1 MTWTAKTKKIMEGY
15 IDNIDLTP
23 TDWVTADSIIKV
35 IGVGGGGCNAVNYM
49 YNQRIEGCTFV
60 VCNTDSQALEKCD
73 VPIKIQL
80 GEGLG
85 AGTNP
90 TEGRNAALN
99 SQDEIAAK
107 VIDNNTD
114 MLFITAGMGGG
125 TGTGAAP
132 VIAAMAKKK
141 GILTVGVVTIP
152 FRNQGNET
160 MSKAID
166 GINELEKNVDSL
178 LIIDNEK
185 LFEFYGDLLLQEAF
199 PKADEVLATAV
210 RGITDIIKKRGYI
223 NVDFK
228 DVRTMMKNSGM
239 ALMGCG
245 TGTGE
250 NRIEDAVRNALE
262 SPLLN
267 DFDLTTAK
275 NVLVNITVGL
285 NDKGM
290 TMTELGRVSQLI
302 KEYTGKANNFK
313 SGIVYEEDPDFGDR
327 VNITVIATGFR
338 MSMLLPMNDLGNIIT
353 IDSDF
358 VYDKAAFASEGGID
372 LPEIRSQKIGYNNAD
387 VRKKLIFEDGDRP
400 VLLVSEGQNKSELEN
415 TAAIRRKTAGNARR
429 EE

>member
-1 MTWTAKTKKIMEGY
+1 MED
-15 IDNIDLTP
+15 IFDNNVELTP
-23 TDWVTADSIIKV
+23 TDWLTADSIIKV

-49 YNQRIEGCTFV
+49 FNQKIEGCTFV
-60 VCNTDSQALEKCD
+60 VCNTDSQSLEKCD

-85 AGTNP
+85 AGTDP
-90 TEGRNAALN
+90 TVGRNAALN

-107 VIDNNTD
+107 VLDNNTD

-160 MSKAID
+160 MAKAID

-185 LFEFYGDLLLQEAF
+185 LFDFYGDLLLQDAF

-210 RGITDIIKKRGYI
+210 RGITEIIKKRGYI
-223 NVDFK
+223 NVDFR
-228 DVRTMMKNSGM
+228 DVKTMMKNSGM

-250 NRIEDAVRNALE
+250 NRIEDAVRLALE

-275 NVLVNITVGL
+275 NVLVNITVGK
-285 NDKGM
+285 NEKGM
-290 TMTELGRVSQLI
+290 TMTELGRVSELI
-302 KEYTGKANNFK
+302 KNYTGKANNFK
-313 SGIVYEEDPDFGDR
+313 SGIVYEEDPEFGDR

-338 MSMLLPMNDLGNIIT
+338 MSMLLPMNDMGNIIM

-358 VYDKAAFASEGGID
+358 VYDKETFASESIGER
-372 LPEIRSQKIGYNNAD
+372 PEIRSQKIGYNNAD
-387 VRKKLIFEDGDRP
+387 VRKKIVFENGRKP
-400 VLLVSEGQNKSELEN
+400 ALLVTEGQDKSELEN
-415 TAAIRRKTAGNARR
+415 TAAIRRKTPAAGKR

>member
-1 MTWTAKTKKIMEGY
+1 MEMLDITPVNWTSPA
-15 IDNIDLTP
+15 
-23 TDWVTADSIIKV
+23 SIIKV

-49 YNQRIEGCTFV
+49 YRQNIEGCTFI
-60 VCNTDSQALEKCD
+60 VCNTDAQALNKCD

-99 SQDEIAAK
+99 SQDEIAEK
-107 VIDNNTD
+107 VLDDKTE

-132 VIAAMAKKK
+132 VIASMAKKK

-152 FRNQGNET
+152 FRNQGPEA
-160 MSKAID
+160 MSKALD
-166 GINELEKNVDSL
+166 GITELEKNVDSL

-185 LFEFYGDLLLQEAF
+185 LFEVYGDLLIQDAF

-210 RGITDIIKKRGYI
+210 RGITEIIKKKGFV

-228 DVRTMMKNSGM
+228 DVKTMMKNSGY

-245 TGTGE
+245 SGVGQ
-250 NRIEDAVRNALE
+250 NRIEDAVKNALE

-267 DFDLTTAK
+267 DFDLKTAK
-275 NVLVNITVGL
+275 DVLINVTVGNNENGL
-285 NDKGM
+285 
-290 TMTELGRVSQLI
+290 TMAQYGKITDLI
-302 KEYTGKANNFK
+302 QNYTGKANNFK
-313 SGIVYEEDPDFGDR
+313 SGIVFDDDKDFGDR
-327 VNITVIATGFR
+327 VNITVIVTGINTVI
-338 MSMLLPMNDLGNIIT
+338 MEPQINLGNIII
-353 IDSDF
+353 IDENF
-358 VYDKAAFASEGGID
+358 VYTKDPIGGESID
-372 LPEIRSQKIGYNNAD
+372 LPEVRTQKIGYNSTAI
-387 VRKKLIFEDGDRP
+387 RKKNLFEDGVKP
-400 VLLVSEGQNKSELEN
+400 ALILEVGMNKSDLEN
-415 TAAIRRKTAGNARR
+415 TAAIRRKANGSPKR

>member
-1 MTWTAKTKKIMEGY
+1 MSF
-15 IDNIDLTP
+15 DNIEIVPDTWIP
-23 TDWVTADSIIKV
+23 EESIIKV

-49 YNQRIEGCTFV
+49 YRQKIEGCTFI
-60 VCNTDSQALEKCD
+60 VCNTDRQALDKCD
-73 VPIKIQL
+73 VPVKIQL
-80 GEGLG
+80 GDEGLG

-99 SQDEIAAK
+99 SQDEIEK
-107 VIDNNTD
+107 ILDKDTK

-132 VIAAMAKKK
+132 VIASMAKKK

-166 GINELEKNVDSL
+166 GITELDNNVHSL

-185 LFEFYGDLLLQEAF
+185 LFAVHGDLLIQKAF

-210 RGITDIIKKRGYI
+210 RGITEIIKKRGYV

-228 DVRTMMKNSGM
+228 DVKTMMKSSGY

-245 TGTGE
+245 SGTGTS
-250 NRIEDAVRNALE
+250 RIEDAVKNALE

-267 DFDLTTAK
+267 DFDLKTAK
-275 NVLVNITVGL
+275 NVLINVTVGD
-285 NDKGM
+285 NDNGL
-290 TMTELGRVSQLI
+290 TMAQYGKITEMIQN
-302 KEYTGKANNFK
+302 YTGNANNFK
-313 SGIVYEEDPDFGDR
+313 SGIVFDDDPEFGDR
-327 VNITVIATGFR
+327 VNITVIVTGINTVI
-338 MSMLLPMNDLGNIIT
+338 MEPQINLGNIII
-353 IDSDF
+353 IDDDF
-358 VYDKAAFASEGGID
+358 EYVKDPVAGESID
-372 LPEIRSQKIGYNNAD
+372 LPEVRTQKIGYNSTAI
-387 VRKKLIFEDGDRP
+387 RKKNLFEEGVKP
-400 VLLVSEGQNKSELEN
+400 VLILEEGMSKSEFEN
-415 TAAIRRKTAGNARR
+415 TAAIRRKANFTPKR

>member
-1 MTWTAKTKKIMEGY
+1 MLDITPVNWTS
-15 IDNIDLTP
+15 P
-23 TDWVTADSIIKV
+23 DSIIKV

-49 YNQRIEGCTFV
+49 YRQNIEGCTFI
-60 VCNTDSQALEKCD
+60 VCNTDAQALNKCD

-99 SQDEIAAK
+99 SQDEIAEK
-107 VIDNNTD
+107 VLDDKTE

-132 VIAAMAKKK
+132 VIASMAKKK

-152 FRNQGNET
+152 FRNQGPEA
-160 MSKAID
+160 MSKALD
-166 GINELEKNVDSL
+166 GITELEKNVDSL

-185 LFEFYGDLLLQEAF
+185 LFEVYGDLLIQDAF

-210 RGITDIIKKRGYI
+210 RGITEIIKKKGFV

-228 DVRTMMKNSGM
+228 DVKTMMKNSGY

-245 TGTGE
+245 SGVGQ
-250 NRIEDAVRNALE
+250 NRIEDAVKNALE

-267 DFDLTTAK
+267 DFDLKTAK
-275 NVLVNITVGL
+275 DVLINVTVGNNENGL
-285 NDKGM
+285 
-290 TMTELGRVSQLI
+290 TMAQYGKITDLI
-302 KEYTGKANNFK
+302 QNYTGNANNFK
-313 SGIVYEEDPDFGDR
+313 SGIVFDDDKDFGDR
-327 VNITVIATGFR
+327 VNITVIVTGINTVI
-338 MSMLLPMNDLGNIIT
+338 MEPQINLGNIII
-353 IDSDF
+353 IDENFEYVKDPI
-358 VYDKAAFASEGGID
+358 GGESID
-372 LPEIRSQKIGYNNAD
+372 LPEVRTQKIGYNSTAI
-387 VRKKLIFEDGDRP
+387 RKKNLFEDGVKP
-400 VLLVSEGQNKSELEN
+400 ALILEVGMNKSDLEN
-415 TAAIRRKTAGNARR
+415 TAAIRRKANGSPKR

>member
-1 MTWTAKTKKIMEGY
+1 MFEVMGNNLEIVPDTWVAE
-15 IDNIDLTP
+15 P
-23 TDWVTADSIIKV
+23 SIIKV

-49 YNQRIEGCTFV
+49 YHQKIEGCTFI
-60 VCNTDSQALEKCD
+60 VCNTDRQALEKCD
-73 VPIKIQL
+73 VPLKIQL

-99 SQDEIAAK
+99 SQDEIAEK
-107 VIDNNTD
+107 VLDNDTK

-132 VIAAMAKKK
+132 VIASMARKK

-166 GINELEKNVDSL
+166 GITELENNVDSL

-185 LFEFYGDLLLQEAF
+185 LFDVYGDLLIQDAF

-210 RGITDIIKKRGYI
+210 RGITEIIKKRGYI

-228 DVRTMMKNSGM
+228 DVSTMMRNDNHSSSRY

-250 NRIEDAVRNALE
+250 NRIEDAVKGALE

-267 DFDLTTAK
+267 DFDLNTAQKVLINVTTGANEK
-275 NVLVNITVGL
+275 GL
-285 NDKGM
+285 
-290 TMTELGRVSQLI
+290 TMSQYGEI
-302 KEYTGKANNFK
+302 SKMIQAHTGNADNFK
-313 SGIVYEEDPDFGDR
+313 SGLVFDEDPEFGDR
-327 VNITVIATGFR
+327 VNITVIVTGIN
-338 MSMLLPMNDLGNIIT
+338 MTMALPQTEIGNIIM
-353 IDSDF
+353 IDSSF
-358 VYDKAAFASEGGID
+358 RYDRYRSRSEEGIE
-372 LPEIRSQKIGYNNAD
+372 LPQVKVQKIGYNSAP
-387 VRKKLIFEDGDRP
+387 VRKKLVFDETNMP
-400 VLLVSEGQNKSELEN
+400 VLLVSENQNRSDLEN
-415 TAAIRRKTAGNARR
+415 ISALRRKAQPSHNM
-429 EE
+429 

>member
-1 MTWTAKTKKIMEGY
+1 MSF
-15 IDNIDLTP
+15 DNIEIVPDT
-23 TDWVTADSIIKV
+23 WVPEESIIKV

-49 YNQRIEGCTFV
+49 YKQKIEGCTFI
-60 VCNTDSQALEKCD
+60 VCNTDRQALDKCD
-73 VPIKIQL
+73 VPVKIQL
-80 GEGLG
+80 GDEGLG

-99 SQDEIAAK
+99 SQEDIEKILDK
-107 VIDNNTD
+107 DTK

-166 GINELEKNVDSL
+166 GITELENNVDSL

-185 LFEFYGDLLLQEAF
+185 LFDVYGDLLVQEAF

-210 RGITDIIKKRGYI
+210 RGITEIIKKRGHI

-228 DVRTMMKNSGM
+228 DVSTMMRNDNRGGSRY

-245 TGTGE
+245 TGTGK
-250 NRIEDAVRNALE
+250 NRIEDAVKSALE

-267 DFDLTTAK
+267 DFDLNTAQKVLINVTTGDNK
-275 NVLVNITVGL
+275 EGL
-285 NDKGM
+285 
-290 TMTELGRVSQLI
+290 TMSQYGQISDLI
-302 KEYTGKANNFK
+302 KKHTGKADNFK
-313 SGIVYEEDPDFGDR
+313 SGLVFDESEDFGDR
-327 VNITVIATGFR
+327 VNITVIVTGIN
-338 MSMLLPMNDLGNIIT
+338 MTMALPQTEIGNIIM
-353 IDSDF
+353 IGSDF
-358 VYDKAAFASEGGID
+358 RYERSKAASEEGIE
-372 LPEIRSQKIGYNNAD
+372 LPQVKVHKIGYNSAP
-387 VRKKLIFEDGDRP
+387 VRKKLTFDKSNHP
-400 VLLVSEGQNKSELEN
+400 VLLVSENQDRSELEN
-415 TAAIRRKTAGNARR
+415 VSALRRKAKQGQNRD
-429 EE
+429 EL

>member
-1 MTWTAKTKKIMEGY
+1 MSF
-15 IDNIDLTP
+15 DNIEIVPDGWMP
-23 TDWVTADSIIKV
+23 EESIIKV

-49 YNQRIEGCTFV
+49 YRQRIEGCTFI
-60 VCNTDSQALEKCD
+60 VCNTDTQALEKCD

-80 GEGLG
+80 GDEGLG

-99 SQDEIAAK
+99 SQEEIEK
-107 VIDNNTD
+107 ILDRDTK

-132 VIAAMAKKK
+132 VIASMAKKK

-166 GINELEKNVDSL
+166 GITELENNVDSL

-185 LFEFYGDLLLQEAF
+185 LFDVYGDLLIQEAF

-210 RGITDIIKKRGYI
+210 RGITEIIKKRGYI

-228 DVRTMMKNSGM
+228 DVSTMMKNDNRGGSRY

-245 TGTGE
+245 TGTGK
-250 NRIEDAVRNALE
+250 NRIEDAVKSALE

-267 DFDLTTAK
+267 DFDLNTAQKVLINVTTGDNK
-275 NVLVNITVGL
+275 EGL
-285 NDKGM
+285 
-290 TMTELGRVSQLI
+290 TMSQYGEVSAMI
-302 KEYTGKANNFK
+302 KKYTGKADNFK
-313 SGIVYEEDPDFGDR
+313 SGLVFDESPEFGDR
-327 VNITVIATGFR
+327 VNITVIVTGIN
-338 MSMLLPMNDLGNIIT
+338 MTMALPQTEIGNIIM
-353 IDSDF
+353 IDSSF
-358 VYDKAAFASEGGID
+358 RYERHKAASDEGID
-372 LPEIRSQKIGYNNAD
+372 LPQVKVHKIGYNSAP
-387 VRKKLIFEDGDRP
+387 VRKKLSFDNNNRP
-400 VLLVSEGQNKSELEN
+400 ALLVSETQDRSELEN
-415 TAAIRRKTAGNARR
+415 VSALRRKANPSQVR
-429 EE
+429 EDL

>member
-1 MTWTAKTKKIMEGY
+1 MEDF
-15 IDNIDLTP
+15 INNIELTP
-23 TDWVTADSIIKV
+23 TDWVTKSSTIKV

-49 YNQRIEGCTFV
+49 YNQKIEGCTFI

-73 VPIKIQL
+73 VPLKIQL

-99 SQDEIAAK
+99 SQDEIADK
-107 VIDNNTD
+107 VLSGNTD

-132 VIAAMAKKK
+132 VIASMAKKK
-141 GILTVGVVTIP
+141 GILTVGAVTIP

-185 LFEFYGDLLLQEAF
+185 LFDFYGDVLLQEAF

-210 RGITDIIKKRGYI
+210 RGITEIIKKRGYI

-228 DVRTMMKNSGM
+228 DVKTMMKNSGM

-250 NRIEDAVRNALE
+250 NRIEDAVRLALE

-275 NVLVNITVGL
+275 NVLVNITVG
-285 NDKGM
+285 NNSQGM
-290 TMTELGRVSQLI
+290 TMSELAQVSKLI

-313 SGIVYEEDPDFGDR
+313 NGIVYEEDPEFGDR
-327 VNITVIATGFR
+327 VNITVIATGFK
-338 MSMLLPMNDLGNIIT
+338 MSMLLPMNDMGNIIL
-353 IDSDF
+353 IDHDF
-358 VYDKAAFASEGGID
+358 EYDKEVHTLENGIEISEV
-372 LPEIRSQKIGYNNAD
+372 RSQKIGYNNAD
-387 VRKKLIFEDGDRP
+387 IRKKLIFEDGCKPD
-400 VLLVSEGQNKSELEN
+400 LLVAEGMKRSELEI
-415 TAAIRRKTAGNARR
+415 TAAIRRKSSRLGKR

>member
-1 MTWTAKTKKIMEGY
+1 MEDF
-15 IDNIDLTP
+15 INNIELTP
-23 TDWVTADSIIKV
+23 TDWVTTNSTIKV

-49 YNQRIEGCTFV
+49 YNKKIEGCTFI

-99 SQDEIAAK
+99 SQDEIAEK
-107 VIDNNTD
+107 VLDNETD

-185 LFEFYGDLLLQEAF
+185 LFDFYGDLLLQEAF

-210 RGITDIIKKRGYI
+210 RGITEIIKKRGYI

-228 DVRTMMKNSGM
+228 DVKTMMKNSGM

-250 NRIEDAVRNALE
+250 NRVEDAVRSALE

-267 DFDLTTAK
+267 DFDLKTAK
-275 NVLVNITVGL
+275 NVLLNITVP
-285 NDKGM
+285 KSAQGM
-290 TMTELGRVSQLI
+290 KMKQLEEVN
-302 KEYTGKANNFK
+302 KLVNEYTGGANNFK
-313 SGIVYEEDPDFGDR
+313 SGIVFNEDPDFGDR

-338 MSMLLPMNDLGNIIT
+338 MNMISEINGGDLGNYIM
-353 IDSDF
+353 IDSNF
-358 VYDKAAFASEGGID
+358 TYRKNSAATEDGIE
-372 LPEIRSQKIGYNNAD
+372 LPEVRTLKIGYNKND
-387 VRKKLIFEDGDRP
+387 VRKKINFEGGQKP
-400 VLLVSEGQNKSELEN
+400 VLLVGEGVSRSELEHV
-415 TAAIRRKTAGNARR
+415 AAIRRKSRSSEKR
-429 EE
+429 ED

>member
-1 MTWTAKTKKIMEGY
+1 MEMLDITPVNWTS
-15 IDNIDLTP
+15 P
-23 TDWVTADSIIKV
+23 DSIIKV

-49 YNQRIEGCTFV
+49 YRQNIEGCTFI
-60 VCNTDSQALEKCD
+60 VCNTDAQALNKCD

-99 SQDEIAAK
+99 SQDEIAEK
-107 VIDNNTD
+107 VLDDKTE

-132 VIAAMAKKK
+132 VIASMAKKK

-152 FRNQGNET
+152 FRNQGPEA
-160 MSKAID
+160 MSKALD
-166 GINELEKNVDSL
+166 GITELEKNVDSL

-185 LFEFYGDLLLQEAF
+185 LFEVYGDLLIQDAF

-210 RGITDIIKKRGYI
+210 RGITEIIKKKGFV

-228 DVRTMMKNSGM
+228 DVKTMMKNSGY

-245 TGTGE
+245 SGVGQ
-250 NRIEDAVRNALE
+250 NRIEDAVKNALE

-267 DFDLTTAK
+267 DFDLKTAK
-275 NVLVNITVGL
+275 DVLINVTVGNNENGL
-285 NDKGM
+285 
-290 TMTELGRVSQLI
+290 TMAQYGKITDLI
-302 KEYTGKANNFK
+302 QNYTGNANNFK
-313 SGIVYEEDPDFGDR
+313 SGIVFDDDKDFGDR
-327 VNITVIATGFR
+327 VNITVIVTGINTVI
-338 MSMLLPMNDLGNIIT
+338 MEPQINLGNIII
-353 IDSDF
+353 IDENFEYVKDPI
-358 VYDKAAFASEGGID
+358 GGESID
-372 LPEIRSQKIGYNNAD
+372 LPEVRTQKIGYNSTAI
-387 VRKKLIFEDGDRP
+387 RKKNLFEDGVKP
-400 VLLVSEGQNKSELEN
+400 ALMLEVGMNKSDLEN
-415 TAAIRRKTAGNARR
+415 TAAIRRKANGSPKR